1 MLRRSWRSL
10 LQRKLRTTLTIL
22 AILLGVAMISGTYVL
37 TDQIQNGFK
46 DIFATAF
53 KGTAVVVQPKVT
65 FGDGETAAASMPEG
79 LLDDV
84 RAVDG
89 VAGAIGNAEALGTV
103 VVDGEPVATNGA
115 PTLVLSASP
124 SSAQHVTLE
133 AGELPTASGD
143 VAIDAGFAER
153 ESLALGDEFG
163 VGTRDGIVPVTVAGV
178 FTFGEASSMGGT
190 IMVAAPLADV
200 QRWYGLEGELTSI
213 DVQAEAGVTPEQ
225 LAGRVAAS
233 LPATVEV
240 KTGEQAA
247 ADATAE
253 TSEAINSFLRPALL
267 AFGGVAVFVGAF
279 IIFNAF
285 SITVAQRT
293 REFALLRALG
303 AGRRQVLGGVIVEA
317 LLMGVAASVAGL
329 FAGLGVAAGINRLF
343 QAIGADIPR
352 SGLSLEPRTIVVSL
366 AVGIVAALA
375 AALVPALRATR
386 VPPVAALQEGATLPP
401 SRLSRFATPLAIVVA
416 GLGATVAGLGLFG
429 SGATTTRLLE
439 MGLGAMLVF
448 VALAMVAKH
457 VVRPIA
463 RVLGWP
469 LERIFGTS
477 GRLAR
482 DNAARNPARTAST
495 AAALMIGLGIVV
507 FVAVFAQGL
516 RSSFVDSLEQA
527 NRADVVVSD
536 DAMFSA
542 LPAPGVRQVA
552 ALESVELVA
561 GVAEPEVRV
570 TTAGHKGSVTLMSA
584 IDPDTFAQV
593 WGFDWVG
600 DASDDVLA
608 RLHDGG
614 AVVEQE
620 FARARGV
627 GVGDSMTVAA
637 QNGKTARVEVV
648 ALYRDPMLLNTFAVG
663 HSVLRELGLPADP
676 NLTLVNAR
684 DGIAP
689 DALRDDIDGVLTGF
703 PAHTARTEVD
713 YVDFMNAQVNQ
724 LLMLLYALLAMS
736 VTIALFG
743 IVNTLVLSVYER
755 TREIGM
761 LRAIGTTRR
770 QVRRMVRYE
779 SVITSVIGGV
789 LGIGIGV
796 FFAYVVS
803 TQFDANGMV
812 FSVPAGQLVVAL
824 AAAIVVG
831 VIAAVLPA
839 RRAAQIDVLEAV
851 RYE

>member
-10 LQRKLRTTLTIL
+10 LQRKLRTALTVL

-37 TDQIQNGFK
+37 TDQIESGFE
-46 DIFATAF
+46 DIFATTF
-53 KGTAVVVQPKVT
+53 EGTAVVLQPEVT
-65 FGDGETAAASMPEG
+65 FGDIDSTIPTMSES

-84 RAVDG
+84 REVDG
-89 VAGAIGNAEALGTV
+89 VAAASGNAEAFASV
-103 VVDGEPVATNGA
+103 VVDGEPVRSNGA
-115 PTLVLSASP
+115 PTLVLSAGP
-124 SSAQHVTLE
+124 TSAQQVTLE
-133 AGELPTASGD
+133 AGALPTASGD
-143 VAIDAGFAER
+143 VAIDAGFAEGQ
-153 ESLALGDEFG
+153 SLAVGDEFG
-163 VGTRDGIVPVTVAGV
+163 LGTSDGVVPVRVAGV
-178 FTFGEASSMGGT
+178 FSYGESASLGGA

-200 QRWYGLEGELTSI
+200 QGWYGLQGRLTSI
-213 DVQAEAGVTPEQ
+213 DIHAAPGVTPEE
-225 LAGRVAAS
+225 LAGRVRAA
-233 LPATVEV
+233 LPSGLDI

-253 TSEAINSFLRPALL
+253 TSAAVNAFLKPALL
-267 AFGGVAVFVGAF
+267 AFGGVSVFVGAF

-303 AGRRQVLGGVIVEA
+303 AGRRQVLSGVVAEA
-317 LLMGVAASVAGL
+317 LLMGVTASIAGL
-329 FAGLGVAAGINRLF
+329 FAGLAVATGINRLF
-343 QAIGADIPR
+343 QLIGADIPR
-352 SGLSLEPRTIVVSL
+352 GGLTLEPRTVVVAL
-366 AVGIVAALA
+366 AIGIGSALA

-401 SRLSRFATPLAIVVA
+401 SRMSRFSTPLATVVT
-416 GLGATVAGLGLFG
+416 GVGASFVGFGLFV
-429 SGATTTRLLE
+429 SDATTTRLLA

-448 VALAMVAKH
+448 VGLAMVAKH
-457 VVRPIA
+457 VVRPLA
-463 RVLGWP
+463 GVLGWP
-469 LERIFGTS
+469 LEKVFGTS

-516 RSSFVDSLEQA
+516 RSSFVDALGRA
-527 NRADVVVSD
+527 NRADVVMSD

-542 LPAPGVRQVA
+542 LPAAAVRQIE

-561 GVAEPEVRV
+561 GVAEPQIQV
-570 TTAGHKGSVTLMSA
+570 TTAAGGLSVTRVSA
-584 IDPDTFAQV
+584 IDPDVYAEV
-593 WGFDWVG
+593 WGFEWVG
-600 DASDDVLA
+600 DATDVVLA
-608 RLHDGG
+608 RLHDHG
-614 AVVEQE
+614 AIVEQE
-620 FARARGV
+620 FALAQGL
-627 GVGDSMTVAA
+627 GLGDSLKVTA
-637 QNGKTARVEVV
+637 QNGESVDVKVV
-648 ALYRDPMLLNTFAVG
+648 ALYRDPLLFNNFAVAD
-663 HSVLRELGLPADP
+663 SVLDELGVTTDP
-676 NLTLVNAR
+676 NLTLINAR
-684 DGIAP
+684 EGVTP
-689 DALRDDIDGVLTGF
+689 EQLREDVDGVLAGF
-703 PAHTARTEVD
+703 PAHTARTYAE
-713 YVDFMNAQVNQ
+713 YVDFMNTQVNQ

-796 FFAYVVS
+796 LFAWVVS
-803 TQFDANGMV
+803 TQFDAQGMV
-812 FSVPAGQLVVAL
+812 FSVPADQLAVAL
-824 AAAIVVG
+824 VAAIAVG

-851 RYE
+851 RCE

>member
-10 LQRKLRTTLTIL
+10 LQRKLRTTLTVL

-53 KGTAVVVQPKVT
+53 KGTAVVVQPKVS
-65 FGDGETAAASMPEG
+65 FGDGETAGAALSDT

-89 VAGAIGNAEALGTV
+89 VADAIGNAEALGSV

-124 SSAQHVTLE
+124 SSAQHVTVD
-133 AGELPTASGD
+133 AGELPTAGGD

-153 ESLALGDEFG
+153 EGLTLGDEFG
-163 VGTRDGIVPVTVAGV
+163 IGTRDGIVPVTVSGV
-178 FTFGEASSMGGT
+178 FTFGQSSSMGGT

-200 QRWYGLEGELTSI
+200 QRWYGLEGQLTSI
-213 DVQAEAGVTPEQ
+213 DVLAEPGVTPDE
-225 LAGRVAAS
+225 LAGRVAAA
-233 LPATVEV
+233 LPADVEI

-253 TSEAINSFLRPALL
+253 TSAAINSFLRPALL

-303 AGRRQVLGGVIVEA
+303 AGRRQVLSGVVVEA
-317 LLMGVAASVAGL
+317 LLMGVAASIAGL
-329 FAGLGVAAGINRLF
+329 FAGLAVASGINRLF
-343 QAIGADIPR
+343 LLIGADIPR
-352 SGLSLEPRTIVVSL
+352 GGLTLEPRTIVVAL
-366 AVGIVAALA
+366 AIGIGSALA

-401 SRLSRFATPLAIVVA
+401 SRLSRFTTPLAVAVA
-416 GLGATVAGLGLFG
+416 GVGATFAGLGLFG
-429 SGATTTRLLE
+429 SASTTMRLLE

-448 VALAMVAKH
+448 VALAMVARH
-457 VVRPIA
+457 VVRPLA
-463 RVLGWP
+463 RILGWP
-469 LERIFGTS
+469 LEKVFGTS

-516 RSSFVDSLEQA
+516 RSSFVDALGRA
-527 NRADVVVSD
+527 NRADVVMSD
-536 DAMFSA
+536 DTMFSA
-542 LPAPGVRQVA
+542 LPAAAVRQIEG
-552 ALESVELVA
+552 LESVDLVA
-561 GVAEPEVRV
+561 GVAEPQVQV
-570 TTAGHKGSVTLMSA
+570 TTAGREPSVTRVSA
-584 IDPDTFAQV
+584 IDPDVYAEV
-593 WGFDWVG
+593 WGFEWVG
-600 DASDDVLA
+600 DATDAVLA
-608 RLHDGG
+608 RLHDRG
-614 AVVEQE
+614 AIVEQE
-620 FARARGV
+620 FALARGLAL
-627 GVGDSMTVAA
+627 GDSLKMTA
-637 QNGKTARVEVV
+637 QNGESVDLTVV
-648 ALYRDPMLLNTFAVG
+648 AVYRDPLLFNNFAVAD
-663 HSVLRELGLPADP
+663 STLDELGVTTDP
-676 NLTLVNAR
+676 NLTLVNASE
-684 DGIAP
+684 GVTP
-689 DALRDDIDGVLTGF
+689 EQLREDVDGVLAGF
-703 PAHTARTEVD
+703 PAHTARTYSE

-789 LGIGIGV
+789 LGIGVGV
-796 FFAYVVS
+796 LFAWVVS
-803 TQFDANGMV
+803 TQFDAQGMV
-812 FSVPAGQLVVAL
+812 FAVPAGQLAVAL
-824 AAAIVVG
+824 VAAVVVG

-851 RYE
+851 RCE